1 MATRSDTTAT
11 GFSLTESACADRAP
25 SSTAG
30 HRERVPEPEPGE
42 WPVLVT
48 GAGGFVGGHVARH
61 LARAGHFVRGVARRP
76 VAVEPGDPAID
87 WVVGDLMDVQVRRR
101 ALQGVRGVI
110 HTAGWVSL
118 GPDQLG
124 ISHST
129 NVERTKELLTEA
141 KAAGAERFVYTST
154 LYTLA
159 AGTAEQL
166 ADESSQWNLQ
176 RIDSSYIRTKRE
188 AERMVLEAS
197 GGAFT
202 TIALCPGMVL
212 GPRDPKPTSTQIVKS
227 FSRAMIAVAPTGGI
241 PIIDSRLLAVAHRR
255 ALVAG
260 GAGQRYAVIGPYV
273 SYRELAKHV
282 ASITGR
288 PRWTFLLPDLVEP
301 LVVSA
306 AALFG
311 PLARRWWP
319 DVSGALAAAGF
330 LRLYL
335 SGERA
340 NACLGLEHPSA
351 RETVASCFVS

>member
-1 MATRSDTTAT
+1 MK
-11 GFSLTESACADRAP
+11 SACSDDVR

-30 HRERVPEPEPGE
+30 ARGNVPEPEPSQ

-61 LARAGHFVRGVARRP
+61 LARAGHFVRGVTRRP
-76 VAVEPGDPAID
+76 VASEPGDPAIE
-87 WVVGDLMDVQVRRR
+87 WVVGDLMDADVRRR
-101 ALQGVRGVI
+101 ALAGVRGVI

-129 NVERTKELLTEA
+129 NVERTKELLNEA

-159 AGTAEQL
+159 AGTPERL
-166 ADESSQWNLQ
+166 ADESSQWNLE

-188 AERMVLEAS
+188 AERLVLEAN

-212 GPRDPKPTSTQIVKS
+212 GPRDPKPTSTQIVRS
-227 FSRAMIAVAPTGGI
+227 FSRATIAVAPQGGI
-241 PIIDSRLLAVAHRR
+241 PIVDSRLLAVAHRR

-260 GAGQRYAVIGPYV
+260 GSGQRYAVVGPYL
-273 SYRELAKHV
+273 SYGELAKHV

-288 PRWTFLLPDLVEP
+288 PRWIVSLPDLAEP

-306 AALFG
+306 AGWFG

-319 DVSGALAAAGF
+319 DVSRPLATAGF
-330 LRLYL
+330 LRFYL
-335 SGERA
+335 SGDRA

-351 RETVASCFVS
+351 RETIASCFAS

>member
-1 MATRSDTTAT
+1 M
-11 GFSLTESACADRAP
+11 ECACADAAQ
-25 SSTAG
+25 SSTGGVRRSVA
-30 HRERVPEPEPGE
+30 EPEPAQ

-61 LARAGHFVRGVARRP
+61 LARAGHFVRGVARRQ
-76 VAVEPGDPAID
+76 VVGEPGDPAIE
-87 WVVGDLMDVQVRRR
+87 WVVGDLMDAEVRRR
-101 ALQGVRGVI
+101 ALEGVRGVI

-118 GPDQLG
+118 GPDQHG

-129 NVERTKELLTEA
+129 NVERTRELLSEA

-166 ADESSQWNLQ
+166 ADESSQWNFQ

-197 GGAFT
+197 GGGFT

-227 FSRAMIAVAPTGGI
+227 FSRAMIAIAPQGGI
-241 PIIDSRLLAVAHRR
+241 PIVDSRLVAVAHRR

-260 GAGQRYAVIGPYV
+260 DAGQRYAVIGPYM
-273 SYRELAKHV
+273 SYLELAKQV

-288 PRWTFLLPDLVEP
+288 PRWTFELPDLVEP
-301 LVVSA
+301 LVVTA
-306 AALFG
+306 AGWFG
-311 PLARRWWP
+311 PLARRRWP
-319 DVSGALAAAGF
+319 DVSRPLAAAGF

-340 NACLGLEHPSA
+340 NQCLGLEHPSA
-351 RETVASCFVS
+351 RETVASCFV

>member
-1 MATRSDTTAT
+1 M
-11 GFSLTESACADRAP
+11 
-25 SSTAG
+25 
-30 HRERVPEPEPGE
+30 PEPEPAE

-76 VAVEPGDPAID
+76 VAVEPGDPAIE
-87 WVVGDLMDVQVRRR
+87 WVVGDLMDAEVRRR
-101 ALQGVRGVI
+101 ALEGVRGVI

-118 GPDQLG
+118 GPDQHG
-124 ISHST
+124 ISQST
-129 NVERTKELLTEA
+129 NVERTKELLIEA

-159 AGTAEQL
+159 AGTLEHL
-166 ADESSQWNLQ
+166 ADESSQWNFQ

-197 GGAFT
+197 GEGFT

-227 FSRAMIAVAPTGGI
+227 FSRTMIAHGPDGWNTDRRFASAGRCASAGSGRGRFRSALRS
-241 PIIDSRLLAVAHRR
+241 DWAVPELR
-255 ALVAG
+255 
-260 GAGQRYAVIGPYV
+260 GAG
-273 SYRELAKHV
+273 E
-282 ASITGR
+282 TGCLDHR
-288 PRWTFLLPDLVEP
+288 ATALDRSCLPDLVEP

-306 AALFG
+306 AGLFG

-319 DVSGALAAAGF
+319 DVSRPLAAAGF

-351 RETVASCFVS
+351 RETVASCFVT